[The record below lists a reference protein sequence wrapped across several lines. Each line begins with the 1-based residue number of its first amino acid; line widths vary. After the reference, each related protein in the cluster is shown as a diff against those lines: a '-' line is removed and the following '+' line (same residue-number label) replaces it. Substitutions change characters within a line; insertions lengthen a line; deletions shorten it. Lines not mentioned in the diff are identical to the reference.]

1 VSQRG
6 KQENAIRTQVWHT
19 LIAQLLLT
27 VVQKIANT
35 KKAFSIVAS
44 LGCIHLISMLD
55 VYEMLRSA
63 KREYRKQSLGSKITP
78 YN

>member
-1 VSQRG
+1 
-6 KQENAIRTQVWHT
+6 
-19 LIAQLLLT
+19 
-27 VVQKIANT
+27 
-35 KKAFSIVAS
+35 
-44 LGCIHLISMLD
+44 LISMLD